1 MLPRFRAGAFALFAL
16 TFLVSMLLGDR
27 GTTAEALTLEPA
39 LVLEGREWWTP
50 LTTTFRY
57 PEGVGLLGLLFTLAI
72 QWTIGSR
79 LEGFWGTTRY
89 VVMVMVAAIV
99 GYAATLGLA
108 VALPDAAKLSYAGAG
123 PIDVAAAVAFA
134 IVFKREKMTLGSTQ
148 LSPALVGG
156 IAATLALV
164 FPLVV
169 ALVANSS
176 HAASAAGSPAAQAW
190 PTLIPGAIA
199 GVVATVFVQ
208 PWRKRENSGKV
219 GRNEQRAHLRVVRTP
234 DDMLN

>member
-1 MLPRFRAGAFALFAL
+1 VLPRFRAGAFALFAL

-27 GTTAEALTLEPA
+27 GSLAEALTLEPA
-39 LVLEGREWWTP
+39 LVLAGREWWTP

-57 PEGVGLLGLLFTLAI
+57 PEGLGLLALLFTLAI

-108 VALPDAAKLSYAGAG
+108 VVMPASAQLSFAGAG

-134 IVFKREKMTLGSTQ
+134 IVFKREKMTLGSKQ
-148 LSPALVGG
+148 LSPALLGG
-156 IAATLALV
+156 IAAALALV
-164 FPLVV
+164 FPLLV
-169 ALVANSS
+169 ALVAKL
-176 HAASAAGSPAAQAW
+176 SPAQAW
-190 PTLIPGAIA
+190 PTLIPGAVA
-199 GVVATVFVQ
+199 GLVATVFVQ

-219 GRNEQRAHLRVVRTP
+219 GRSEQRAHLRVVRTP

>member
-1 MLPRFRAGAFALFAL
+1 MVLPRFRAGAFALFAL

-27 GTTAEALTLEPA
+27 GATAEALTLEPK

-50 LTTTFRY
+50 LTTMFRY
-57 PEGVGLLGLLFTLAI
+57 PEGLGLLGLLWTLLI
-72 QWTIGSR
+72 QWMLGSR

-89 VVMVMVAAIV
+89 LIMVSSAALI

-108 VALPDAAKLSYAGAG
+108 VVVPEAKTLSFAGAA
-123 PIDVAAAVAFA
+123 PLDVAAAVAFA
-134 IVFKREKMTLGSTQ
+134 FVFARERMTLGLGSV
-148 LSPALVGG
+148 SVPPLVVAG
-156 IAATLALV
+156 IAGAVALA

-169 ALVANSS
+169 ALVA
-176 HAASAAGSPAAQAW
+176 GIEAAQAW
-190 PTLIPGAIA
+190 PTLIPGLVA

-219 GRNEQRAHLRVVRTP
+219 GRSEQRTHLRVVRTP

>member
-27 GTTAEALTLEPA
+27 GATADALTLEPA
-39 LVLEGREWWTP
+39 LVLDGREWWTP
-50 LTTTFRY
+50 LTTIFRY
-57 PEGVGLLGLLFTLAI
+57 PEGLGLLGLLWTLLI
-72 QWTIGSR
+72 QWVLGSR

-89 VVMVMVAAIV
+89 LIMVLVAAAL
-99 GYAATLGLA
+99 GYAAVLGLA
-108 VALPDAAKLSYAGAG
+108 LAVPEAASLSFAGAA
-123 PIDVAAAVAFA
+123 PVDVAAAVAFA
-134 IVFKREKMTLGSTQ
+134 FVFARERMTLGSAEI
-148 LSPALVGG
+148 SPLWVAG
-156 IAATLALV
+156 IAGVLALV

-169 ALVANSS
+169 ALVAGIS
-176 HAASAAGSPAAQAW
+176 AAQAW
-190 PTLIPGAIA
+190 PIVIPGVVA
-199 GVVATVFVQ
+199 GLVATVFVQ